1 MDNESNSKIEKMEKD
16 IKKLKK
22 RQPRKMTAMKF
33 VGVAFDPEKYKA
45 GEAEINEALS
55 NGFEVLRDFETG
67 GGIVIALG
75 KWENKSKTV
84 NKEWNKLKNTSTD
97 SKIKSL
103 TETSLDIFFGI
114 SNVSTGKLLCTA
126 FVCRTNSGS

>member
-1 MDNESNSKIEKMEKD
+1 MENESNTKIEKIEKD

-33 VGVAFDPEKYKA
+33 VGVAFDPEKYKV

-55 NGFEVLRDFETG
+55 DGFEVLRDFETG

-84 NKEWNKLKNTSTD
+84 KKEW
-97 SKIKSL
+97 
-103 TETSLDIFFGI
+103 
-114 SNVSTGKLLCTA
+114 
-126 FVCRTNSGS
+126 TN

>member
-1 MDNESNSKIEKMEKD
+1 MENESNSKIEELEEKLDAVGVGFLKQQKD

-22 RQPRKMTAMKF
+22 RQSRKMTAMKF
-33 VGVAFDPEKYKA
+33 VGVVFDPEKYKS

-75 KWENKSKTV
+75 KWETKTKTV
-84 NKEWNKLKNTSTD
+84 KKEWDN
-97 SKIKSL
+97 
-103 TETSLDIFFGI
+103 
-114 SNVSTGKLLCTA
+114 
-126 FVCRTNSGS
+126 

>member
-1 MDNESNSKIEKMEKD
+1 MENESNSKIEKIEKD

-75 KWENKSKTV
+75 KWQNKGKTV
-84 NKEWNKLKNTSTD
+84 EKQWNN
-97 SKIKSL
+97 
-103 TETSLDIFFGI
+103 
-114 SNVSTGKLLCTA
+114 
-126 FVCRTNSGS
+126 

>member
-1 MDNESNSKIEKMEKD
+1 MDKENNWKIQELEEKLDAVGMISMKQEKD

-22 RQPRKMTAMKF
+22 RQSRKMTAMKF
-33 VGVAFDPEKYKA
+33 VGVVFDPEKYKA

-75 KWENKSKTV
+75 KWENKGKTV
-84 NKEWNKLKNTSTD
+84 EKQWNN
-97 SKIKSL
+97 
-103 TETSLDIFFGI
+103 
-114 SNVSTGKLLCTA
+114 
-126 FVCRTNSGS
+126 

>member
-1 MDNESNSKIEKMEKD
+1 MENENNPKLDALAKCVLKQEKD

-33 VGVAFDPEKYKA
+33 VGVVFDPEKYKA

-55 NGFEVLRDFETG
+55 DGFEVIQDFQTG

-75 KWENKSKTV
+75 KWENKGKMV
-84 NKEWNKLKNTSTD
+84 EKQW
-97 SKIKSL
+97 
-103 TETSLDIFFGI
+103 
-114 SNVSTGKLLCTA
+114 SN
-126 FVCRTNSGS
+126 

>member
-1 MDNESNSKIEKMEKD
+1 MDKENNSKIEKMEKD

-33 VGVAFDPEKYKA
+33 VGVVFDPEKYKA

-55 NGFEVLRDFETG
+55 DGYEVLRDFETG

-75 KWENKSKTV
+75 KWETKGKMGE
-84 NKEWNKLKNTSTD
+84 KQWNN
-97 SKIKSL
+97 
-103 TETSLDIFFGI
+103 
-114 SNVSTGKLLCTA
+114 
-126 FVCRTNSGS
+126 

>member
-1 MDNESNSKIEKMEKD
+1 MEKENDSKIKELEKCIDKQGKD

-22 RQPRKMTAMKF
+22 KQARKMTAMKF

-45 GEAEINEALS
+45 GESEINEALS

-75 KWENKSKTV
+75 KWERKDEKGK
-84 NKEWNKLKNTSTD
+84 KEWIN
-97 SKIKSL
+97 
-103 TETSLDIFFGI
+103 
-114 SNVSTGKLLCTA
+114 
-126 FVCRTNSGS
+126 

>member
-1 MDNESNSKIEKMEKD
+1 MENENNSKIEKIEKE

-22 RQPRKMTAMKF
+22 KQSRKMTAMKF
-33 VGVAFDPEKYKA
+33 VGVVFDPEKYKA

-75 KWENKSKTV
+75 KWENKGKAV
-84 NKEWNKLKNTSTD
+84 KKEW
-97 SKIKSL
+97 
-103 TETSLDIFFGI
+103 
-114 SNVSTGKLLCTA
+114 SN
-126 FVCRTNSGS
+126 